1 MDGGETPR
9 RMPQQQVRD
18 RRSLR
23 VSQKTVDWVLF
34 PHRLLV
40 GPLAESKRF
49 GVS

>member
-1 MDGGETPR
+1 MERRLCPGGRAVDGGETPW

-40 GPLAESKRF
+40 
-49 GVS
+49 